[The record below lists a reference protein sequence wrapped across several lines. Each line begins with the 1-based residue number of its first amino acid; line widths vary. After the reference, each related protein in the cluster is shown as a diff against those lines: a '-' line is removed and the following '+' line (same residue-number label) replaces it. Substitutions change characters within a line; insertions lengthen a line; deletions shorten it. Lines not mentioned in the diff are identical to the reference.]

1 MSFNYFNHLFAS
13 DNFHVFN
20 WILANALIEHH
31 LRQSSWSIQFW
42 HLTFLHCIS
51 IRRYWGL
58 NWDQPNGSLEADVL
72 PSPAT
77 RLTRSVRRDYWGMRW
92 NGRRERRCNRFQME
106 QVWGMTDREKVQQI
120 GSIPKENAFPGSKSQ
135 RSVSCVNTFREF
147 LTPGIPVHLMVT
159 QATIWGFSGG
169 QTQYFNPLQRRA
181 LVRLFWAK
189 QQYLLA

>member
-1 MSFNYFNHLFAS
+1 MFS
-13 DNFHVFN
+13 
-20 WILANALIEHH
+20 
-31 LRQSSWSIQFW
+31 
-42 HLTFLHCIS
+42 
-51 IRRYWGL
+51 
-58 NWDQPNGSLEADVL
+58 VL
-72 PSPAT
+72 PPHESLAVFGGITEGCDRMADEKQGAT
-77 RLTRSVRRDYWGMRW
+77 D
-92 NGRRERRCNRFQME
+92 FQWDSSE
-106 QVWGMTDREKVQQI
+106 GWQTEKKVQQI

-169 QTQYFNPLQRRA
+169 RTQYFNPLQRA

>member
-1 MSFNYFNHLFAS
+1 MFS
-13 DNFHVFN
+13 
-20 WILANALIEHH
+20 
-31 LRQSSWSIQFW
+31 
-42 HLTFLHCIS
+42 
-51 IRRYWGL
+51 
-58 NWDQPNGSLEADVL
+58 VL
-72 PSPAT
+72 PPHESLAVFGGITEGCDRMADEKQGAT
-77 RLTRSVRRDYWGMRW
+77 DFKWDKSEGWQTGKR
-92 NGRRERRCNRFQME
+92 
-106 QVWGMTDREKVQQI
+106 VQQI

>member
-1 MSFNYFNHLFAS
+1 MRPKLGPVERFPRSRCSPFSRHTSHSQCSEGLLRDA
-13 DNFHVFN
+13 
-20 WILANALIEHH
+20 IEWQTRNKVQQISNRTV
-31 LRQSSWSIQFW
+31 LRY
-42 HLTFLHCIS
+42 
-51 IRRYWGL
+51 RR
-58 NWDQPNGSLEADVL
+58 QK
-72 PSPAT
+72 
-77 RLTRSVRRDYWGMRW
+77 
-92 NGRRERRCNRFQME
+92 
-106 QVWGMTDREKVQQI
+106 KVQQI